1 MNKLISQVMPNMNKN
16 NNSRGVSGVNMPGGL
31 PGMSAARPTQR
42 PMSMEEMLKNIDKA
56 VEKLEKEQQRKQD
69 DLMNKSAVGKINPVK
84 VPANMA
90 NNSSIDPLKNN
101 HSDNVSNGVNNM
113 VIQSKP
119 LVNKQSEKKN
129 TINSTDFAAR
139 ITNRVNQAV
148 KGNHEGKDVNVKSN
162 SRVETNNEVKKS
174 DYVTDDQFF
183 DDFFAD
189 DDD

>member
-1 MNKLISQVMPNMNKN
+1 
-16 NNSRGVSGVNMPGGL
+16 
-31 PGMSAARPTQR
+31 
-42 PMSMEEMLKNIDKA
+42 
-56 VEKLEKEQQRKQD
+56 
-69 DLMNKSAVGKINPVK
+69 
-84 VPANMA
+84 
-90 NNSSIDPLKNN
+90 
-101 HSDNVSNGVNNM
+101 M